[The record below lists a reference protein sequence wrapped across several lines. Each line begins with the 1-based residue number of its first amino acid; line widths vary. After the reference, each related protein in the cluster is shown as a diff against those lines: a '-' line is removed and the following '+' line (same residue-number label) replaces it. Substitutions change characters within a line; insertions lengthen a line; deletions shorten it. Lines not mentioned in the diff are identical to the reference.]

1 MKRFRT
7 SLGEFGVDEVMMGQS
22 QFAYYD
28 PLSQVLLEKDLRLD
42 TILQY
47 NTTGIEGL
55 MAQLQG
61 IWGADSRMVKSNPY
75 YWTEFNEE
83 TTIITTIDQFVGSVG
98 AGGAPVTTTIDKTS
112 MSVNGKFSVPRA
124 GFRGMIKEL
133 NMQNV
138 NITAVTK
145 SPIGGH
151 TIQLTPINNEVLD
164 LTLLPYY
171 TLLVDTLRIY
181 QKGDSNPMVGG
192 SFVTEPPTLHK
203 GWVQKF
209 EKAYTIHEDEL
220 DGYAY
225 GTNFRIYKAIMA
237 NGTKVD
243 NWGLPEIN
251 QKILEDWIDN
261 RNINT
266 MFMQRDDVLQ
276 QGFDGFIPTA
286 DQQGAFSRYYDPGS
300 GWSLKSMIFNWIRQL
315 KLRNGPTQYMIAH
328 DFGFG
333 MDWTDAVGELV
344 SKTTV
349 DKMYSLFGPGGT
361 GARDFTWFEFE
372 KFSAFK
378 YDFSTYQVDAFDARR
393 YGNMLQDFATLIPSA
408 KYKDTAGKIVPPATY
423 TNIGAKQA
431 AYQKKI
437 WSYNFTDQGGRFLQ
451 VMCKDSWG
459 LEIHC
464 AKQLGNLRR
473 AA

>member
-1 MKRFRT
+1 MKRFKT
-7 SLGEFGVDEVMMGQS
+7 AMGEFGVDEVMMGQS
-22 QFAYYD
+22 ALTYYD
-28 PLSQVLLEKDLRLD
+28 PLSQILLEKDLRMD
-42 TILQY
+42 TILQF
-47 NTTGIEGL
+47 NQTGIEGL
-55 MAQLQG
+55 LSQLQG
-61 IWGADSRMVKSNPY
+61 LLGSDNRMVKSNPY

-83 TTIITTIDQFVGSVG
+83 TTIITTVDKATSTGTVITTKID
-98 AGGAPVTTTIDKTS
+98 TTS
-112 MSVNGKFSVPRA
+112 HSRNGKFSVPRA
-124 GFRGMIKEL
+124 GFRAFIKE
-133 NMQNV
+133 NKMQNV

-151 TIQLTPINNEVLD
+151 TIQLTSINGETID
-164 LTLLPYY
+164 LTKLDSY

-181 QKGDSNPMVGG
+181 TKGDLNPMVGG

-225 GTNFRIYKAIMA
+225 GTNFRLYKGYMS

-243 NWGLPEIN
+243 NWGLPQIN

-261 RNINT
+261 RNLNT
-266 MFMQRDDVLQ
+266 MFMQRDDVLG
-276 QGFDGFIPTA
+276 QGFDGIIPTA
-286 DQQGAFSRYYDPGS
+286 DKQGAFSRYYDPAS

-315 KLRNGPTQYMIAH
+315 RLRNGPSQYMIAH
-328 DFGFG
+328 DFAFG
-333 MDWTDAVGELV
+333 MDWTEAIGELV
-344 SKTTV
+344 QKSSV
-349 DKMYSLFGPGGT
+349 DKLYALFGAGGE
-361 GARDFTWFEFE
+361 GMRNFEWFQFQD
-372 KFSAFK
+372 FSAFN
-378 YDFSTYQVDAFDARR
+378 YDFRTYQVDSFDTVR
-393 YGNMLQDFATLIPSA
+393 YGNPLTDFAFLIPSM
-408 KYKDTAGKIVPPATY
+408 KYKDTAGKVVPPVTY
-423 TNIGAKQA
+423 VNIGAAQD

-437 WSYNFTDQGGRFLQ
+437 WSYNFTDQGGRVLQ

-464 AKQLGNLRR
+464 AKQLGTLRK